1 MSGPPI
7 ETELAAEQ
15 LQPRR
20 IEKMRWLKQWWPVLA
35 WAALISW
42 LSTGTFTAE
51 NTGKI
56 IIPILRWIFYAASP
70 ETITSLHYFIRK
82 SGHFVEYFVLS
93 LLILRALRA
102 GRRRSRLGWAFMAI
116 ALVAGY
122 AALDEF
128 HQSFVPGRTAS
139 VADVLLDTAGGIAA
153 QILAALVTLLGDV
166 RARGRAG
173 KVPPAATT

>member
-1 MSGPPI
+1 MSGPPR
-7 ETELAAEQ
+7 ENECAAEE
-15 LQPRR
+15 LQPRP
-20 IEKMRWLKQWWPVLA
+20 IAKMRWVKQWWPVLA

-42 LSTGTFTAE
+42 LSAGTFTAE

-56 IIPILRWIFYAASP
+56 IVPILRWIFYAASP

-153 QILAALVTLLGDV
+153 QVLAALVMLLSDV

-173 KVPPAATT
+173 KVPPAIL

>member
-1 MSGPPI
+1 M
-7 ETELAAEQ
+7 
-15 LQPRR
+15 
-20 IEKMRWLKQWWPVLA
+20 
-35 WAALISW
+35 
-42 LSTGTFTAE
+42 
-51 NTGKI
+51 
-56 IIPILRWIFYAASP
+56 
-70 ETITSLHYFIRK
+70 
-82 SGHFVEYFVLS
+82 S

-173 KVPPAATT
+173 KIPPAVL